1 MKKISKYIFLFAA
14 AIAVTSCDDYLD
26 ITPVGR
32 VIPETQEQFRAVLTT
47 GYSKYPE
54 HKSLTTLR
62 TDELTLN
69 EFSEDLNIYKDIFI
83 WKDGNP
89 DRITRDFQYQD
100 LYNVIFYTNVVINE
114 ASKKVA
120 ASEERNQLIGEAY
133 ALRAMAYF
141 DLVNLFGKPY
151 NTATAGTDK
160 AVPLALEIDLEQ
172 AFVPQSVEVIY
183 NQIISDTQEAEK
195 LINLNT
201 QTKGLNYRFSKV
213 ALYSF
218 ESRVYLQQQQWQKSL
233 DAANKALA
241 INKDL
246 VDLKATSVFATKYD
260 SKESILALEDG
271 YINRLKGASYASP
284 ELIASYNRTTDLRF
298 PLYFLASGSRFRIQ
312 KGGNDDQKCTFRTSE
327 LYLTKAETQ
336 VQLNNIADA
345 KSTVLAFV
353 KNRYTPT
360 GYVDLEIAINAMNAT
375 DLTNFILEERQR
387 EFAVEGHRW
396 FDLRR
401 TSQKQIVHTIN
412 GTDYTLIK
420 NDPRY
425 TIIYPANARLNNPNL

>member
-1 MKKISKYIFLFAA
+1 MKKISKYILLFAA
-14 AIAVTSCDDYLD
+14 ATAVTSCDDYLD

-54 HKSLTTLR
+54 HKTLTTLR
-62 TDELTLN
+62 TDELTMN
-69 EFSEDLNIYKDIFI
+69 EFSDDVNIYKDIFI
-83 WKDGNP
+83 WKDANP
-89 DRITRDFQYQD
+89 DRITRDFQYQE

-114 ASKKVA
+114 ASGKVA

-141 DLVNLFGKPY
+141 DLINLFGKPY
-151 NTATAGTDK
+151 NAATAASDK
-160 AVPLALEIDLEQ
+160 GVPLALEIDLEQ
-172 AFVPQSVEVIY
+172 AFVPKSVEVIY
-183 NQIISDTQEAEK
+183 NQIIADTQEAEK
-195 LINLNT
+195 LINLNS

-213 ALYSF
+213 ALYSL
-218 ESRVYLQQQQWQKSL
+218 ESRVYLHQQQWQKSL
-233 DAANKALA
+233 EAANKALA
-241 INKDL
+241 INNNL
-246 VDLKATSVFATKYD
+246 VDLKTTSVFATKYD

-284 ELIASYNRTTDLRF
+284 ELVAAYNKTADLRF

-327 LYLTKAETQ
+327 LYLTKAEASLK
-336 VQLNNIADA
+336 LNNTVDA
-345 KSTVLAFV
+345 KTTILSFIQ
-353 KNRYTPT
+353 NRYTAA
-360 GYVDLEIAINAMNAT
+360 GYTQLEGEVNAMNAT
-375 DLTNFILEERQR
+375 DLTNFILAERQR

-401 TSQKQIVHTIN
+401 TNQKQIVHSFN
-412 GTDYTLIK
+412 GDTYTLIQ

-425 TIIYPANARLNNPNL
+425 TIIYPAGARLNNPNL

>member
-1 MKKISKYIFLFAA
+1 MKKISKYILLFAA
-14 AIAVTSCDDYLD
+14 ATAVTSCDEYLD

-54 HKSLTTLR
+54 HKALTTLR

-69 EFSEDLNIYKDIFI
+69 EFSDDVNIYKDIFT
-83 WKDGNP
+83 WKDSNP
-89 DRITRDFQYQD
+89 DRITRDFQYQE

-114 ASKKVA
+114 ASKKIA
-120 ASEERNQLIGEAY
+120 SSEERNQLIGEAY

-151 NTATAGTDK
+151 NAATAASDK
-160 AVPLALEIDLEQ
+160 GVPLALEIDLEQ

-183 NQIISDTQEAEK
+183 NQIIADTQEAEK
-195 LINLNT
+195 LINLNS

-213 ALYSF
+213 ALYSL
-218 ESRVYLQQQQWQKSL
+218 ESRVYLHQQQWQKSL

-241 INKDL
+241 INNNL
-246 VDLKATSVFATKYD
+246 VDLKATSFFATKYD

-271 YINRLKGASYASP
+271 YINRLKAATYASP
-284 ELIASYNRTTDLRF
+284 ELVAAYNKTADLRF

-327 LYLTKAETQ
+327 LYLTKAEASLK
-336 VQLNNIADA
+336 LNNAGDA
-345 KSTVLAFV
+345 KTTILNFIQ
-353 KNRYTPT
+353 NRYSAA
-360 GYVDLEIAINAMNAT
+360 GYTQLESEVNAMNAI
-375 DLTNFILEERQR
+375 DLTNFILAERQR

-396 FDLRR
+396 LDLRR
-401 TSQKQIVHTIN
+401 TNQKQIVHPFN
-412 GTDYTLIK
+412 GDTYTLIQ

-425 TIIYPANARLNNPNL
+425 TIIYPASARLNNPNL